1 MQTFR
6 ERLPVPALRGLVACV
21 WVQEVGPGSPPYLHR
36 TVPNGSTEVVYTLGS
51 APRIVGPQTGPSE
64 VLVVP
69 GTVAA
74 GLRLR
79 PGAAHALHAMPTS
92 ELVDLEVEAS
102 EIWGRSAR
110 ALGESLA
117 AAPSPEAAA
126 ALLEHHV
133 LRRTRGHAPLDSL
146 ALEAV
151 ARLLRRPAGVRSLAA
166 SLSISERQLR
176 RRVQAAVGLA
186 PKPLERM
193 FRFQRF
199 LALVHADDGAQQS
212 LGRLALEAGY
222 ADQSHLTREAVR
234 LTGRTP
240 ATVLRHAECDCRGA
254 HDHSASYGVFLAGAR
269 PIRSRR
275 LSGRHLASE
284 ASWR

>member
-6 ERLPVPALRGLVACV
+6 ERLPVPALRRLVACV
-21 WVQEVGPGSPPYLHR
+21 WVQEVGQGSPPYLHR
-36 TVPNGSTEVVYTLGS
+36 TVPNGSTELVCTVGS
-51 APRIVGPQTGPSE
+51 APRIVGPQTRPTE
-64 VLVVP
+64 VLVAP
-69 GTVAA
+69 GTIAV

-79 PGAAHALHAMPTS
+79 PGAAQALHAMPAS
-92 ELVDLEVEAS
+92 ELVDLEVDAS
-102 EIWGRSAR
+102 EIWGGSAR

-117 AAPSPEAAA
+117 AAASPEAAA
-126 ALLEHHV
+126 ALLEDEV
-133 LRRTRGHAPLDSL
+133 LRRTRGHAPLDPL

-151 ARLLRRPAGVRSLAA
+151 ARLLHPPAGVRSLAA
-166 SLSISERQLR
+166 SLQISERQLR
-176 RRVQAAVGLA
+176 RRVQAAVGVG

-199 LALVHADDGAQQS
+199 LALVHAHDDAQQS

-222 ADQSHLTREAVR
+222 ADQSHLTREAAR

-240 ATVLRHAECDCRGA
+240 ATVLRHAECDCHGA

-269 PIRSRR
+269 PIRSRP
-275 LSGRHLASE
+275 LSGRRLVSE